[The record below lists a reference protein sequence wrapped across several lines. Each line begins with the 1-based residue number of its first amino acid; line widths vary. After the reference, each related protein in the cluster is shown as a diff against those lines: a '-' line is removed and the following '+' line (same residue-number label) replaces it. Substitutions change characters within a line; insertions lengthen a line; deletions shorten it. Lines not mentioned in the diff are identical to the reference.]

1 IGGGGAV
8 DGESASSAPRRQGAG
23 RRYAELAVHPRRGPA
38 VDLHPGEVSLAPL
51 DKELE
56 EHDLGDLGPAGL
68 NGVPGSIWDFVSG
81 SFSPSPSPILNAG
94 PAPASSASPSGAEL
108 ARVRRQLDE
117 AKRKIRQWEE
127 SWQQVKQA
135 CDAWQREAKEAKE
148 RALAADSAR
157 QLALQ
162 KKEEVEAQFRRLREE
177 LEGRGPGATLPGL
190 PRCADLGATP
200 LPKLHSLQTRLRLD
214 LEAVDGVSPGATTLF
229 LPRLPALPS
238 GPAPRGPE
246 SPSRVAAASRPVPRL
261 VFSALSYGPL
271 PGQGSVLEPGAPEGS
286 RALSLAHSL
295 PPLV

>member
-1 IGGGGAV
+1 SPGAPRTRSGRPPPGPRVTAGVSTGFRGGSARRRRRTSPFWAPARQRRPLVPCVGAPQGFSGGGGPALP
-8 DGESASSAPRRQGAG
+8 S
-23 RRYAELAVHPRRGPA
+23 RGPA

-214 LEAVDGVSPGATTLF
+214 LEAVDGVILQLRAKQCAVCRERARGGALQPCTCCE
-229 LPRLPALPS
+229 
-238 GPAPRGPE
+238 GP
-246 SPSRVAAASRPVPRL
+246 
-261 VFSALSYGPL
+261 PL
-271 PGQGSVLEPGAPEGS
+271 PW
-286 RALSLAHSL
+286 
-295 PPLV
+295 